1 MTTTPPAPAHVS
13 VSDDPDHLLDDA
25 VPLDRRVHLE
35 LANAVLNPPTDE
47 STLRP
52 VDCEQIA
59 LELAGHARV
68 VADDVRRRSA
78 HLPADSPTR
87 ILTEAI
93 LGEADRRLNVR
104 PRPTLPSAQ
113 NRARLL
119 RTLYERLDSLP
130 PAPST
135 SPPT

>member
-1 MTTTPPAPAHVS
+1 MTSTPPPTAEVE
-13 VSDDPDHLLDDA
+13 DDPEQLLDHV

-35 LANAVLNPPTDE
+35 LADTVLNPPTNN

-68 VADDVRRRSA
+68 VADDVRRRCA
-78 HLPADSPTR
+78 LLPARDPKR
-87 ILTEAI
+87 ILTETVLA
-93 LGEADRRLNVR
+93 EADRRLNVR

-113 NRARLL
+113 NRARLIK
-119 RTLYERLDSLP
+119 TLYERLDSLP
-130 PAPST
+130 PVPDA
-135 SPPT
+135 SPPP

>member
-1 MTTTPPAPAHVS
+1 MTSTPPPRAQVE
-13 VSDDPDHLLDDA
+13 DDPEQLLDDV

-35 LANAVLNPPTDE
+35 LADTVLNPPTDN

-52 VDCEQIA
+52 IDCEQIA
-59 LELAGHARV
+59 LELAGHAQV
-68 VADDVRRRSA
+68 VADDVRRRCDQLGA
-78 HLPADSPTR
+78 RDPKR
-87 ILTEAI
+87 ILTETI
-93 LGEADRRLNVR
+93 LSEADRRLSVR

-130 PAPST
+130 PVTPAT
-135 SPPT
+135 PPP